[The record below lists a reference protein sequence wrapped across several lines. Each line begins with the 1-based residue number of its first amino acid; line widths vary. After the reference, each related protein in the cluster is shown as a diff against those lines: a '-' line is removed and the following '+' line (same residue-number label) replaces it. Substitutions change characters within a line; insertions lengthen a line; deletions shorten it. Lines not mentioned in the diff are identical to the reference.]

1 MVLKQLWKQRKL
13 EDQFKDLGQILS
25 HEKEL
30 KMCYIN
36 LFILYH
42 SPLKLLKIVKVAT
55 PGEAIIEMREAEN
68 GGSSSESDVEGGEEV
83 GDAFPSYIATPPL
96 SKIMQVG

>member
-1 MVLKQLWKQRKL
+1 MILKQLWKQWKL
-13 EDQFKDLGQILS
+13 ESQFKDFGQILS

-30 KMCYIN
+30 KNVLHKLVYTI
-36 LFILYH
+36 FH
-42 SPLKLLKIVKVAT
+42 SLIKLLKIVIVATT

-83 GDAFPSYIATPPL
+83 GDAFPSYIHATV
-96 SKIMQVG
+96 K

>member
-1 MVLKQLWKQRKL
+1 MLY
-13 EDQFKDLGQILS
+13 
-25 HEKEL
+25 EL
-30 KMCYIN
+30 VYT
-36 LFILYH
+36 LFPFL
-42 SPLKLLKIVKVAT
+42 LKLLKIVIVAT

>member
-1 MVLKQLWKQRKL
+1 MLHKL
-13 EDQFKDLGQILS
+13 V
-25 HEKEL
+25 
-30 KMCYIN
+30 YT
-36 LFILYH
+36 LFHCPIK
-42 SPLKLLKIVKVAT
+42 PLKIVIAAP

>member
-1 MVLKQLWKQRKL
+1 MLYKL
-13 EDQFKDLGQILS
+13 V
-25 HEKEL
+25 
-30 KMCYIN
+30 N
-36 LFILYH
+36 ILYH
-42 SPLKLLKIVKVAT
+42 SYFKLLKIVKVAT

-96 SKIMQVG
+96 SKIKCK